1 MLEMGG
7 DYMIYTAKYNLPIG
21 QVLVASRNSKLIGL
35 WLEGQKYYLGD
46 LKDNIKE
53 NEREEILIKTKKWLD
68 RYFDNKHPK
77 IEELEIELIGSE
89 FRKSVW
95 KLLCEIEYGKVTTY
109 SDISKKLMKILN
121 KEKMSAQAVGNA
133 VSHNPISIIIPCH
146 RVIGKNGKLVG
157 YAGGIDKKIKLLEHE
172 NVDKNNLFK

>member
-1 MLEMGG
+1 
-7 DYMIYTAKYNLPIG
+7 MIYTAKYNLPIG
-21 QVLVASRNSKLIGL
+21 QVLVASRNGKLIGL
-35 WLEGQKYYLGD
+35 WVEGQKYYLGD